1 MEIAFSQDIYYSNTK
16 KIPIAELA
24 NSLLALEK
32 VSALTPI
39 LLERLFDDV
48 TVVNMS
54 IYVDDLESGSLSE
67 TIKYYLWVAFQNNIS
82 DKSGMEYKNLADES
96 EASKS
101 NIVGWLLAASIII
114 ALKFA
119 ADKAF
124 PNAEKPH
131 IQNQMNIIIQAGR
144 DITGLDEE
152 KLLETMKNAVAE
164 NCEAVKGAVGFSNPA
179 KKEKEAFLRL
189 GQDVILSPEALQEIP
204 NALLEEE
211 EQERVVEF
219 EDADIYI
226 RATDKDSGKT
236 GWGATV
242 PEFSAK
248 RMRMHIAPGIDLSFL
263 AHMDIVVG
271 NIAIFYTIDS
281 EGKIRKPHVHLFSVD
296 KERSIFRNDQL

>member
-24 NSLLALEK
+24 NSLLSLERIS
-32 VSALTPI
+32 VLTPI

-48 TVVNMS
+48 TVVDMS
-54 IYVDDLESGSLSE
+54 IYVDDLEGGSLKE
-67 TIKYYLWVAFQNNIS
+67 TVKYYLWVAFQNNIS
-82 DKSGMEYKNLADES
+82 DQSGVDYKNLADES
-96 EASKS
+96 ETNKS
-101 NIVGWLLAASIII
+101 NIVGWLLAASIIV

-131 IQNQMNIIIQAGR
+131 IQNQMNITIQAGR

-152 KLLETMKNAVAE
+152 KLLETIKSAVAE
-164 NCEAVKGAVGFSNPA
+164 NSDAVKGAVGFSNPA
-179 KKEKEAFLRL
+179 KKEKEAYLSV
-189 GQDVILSPEALQEIP
+189 GQDVILSPEVLQEIP
-204 NALLEEE
+204 SGLLEEE

-219 EDADIYI
+219 EGTDIYI

-236 GWGATV
+236 GWGATI
-242 PEFSAK
+242 PEFSSK
-248 RMRMHIAPGIDLSFL
+248 RIRMHIAPGIDLSFL

-271 NIAIFYTIDS
+271 NIAIFYTVDN
-281 EGKIRKPHVHLFSVD
+281 EGRIRKPHVHLFSVD
-296 KERSIFRNDQL
+296 KERSVVRNDQL